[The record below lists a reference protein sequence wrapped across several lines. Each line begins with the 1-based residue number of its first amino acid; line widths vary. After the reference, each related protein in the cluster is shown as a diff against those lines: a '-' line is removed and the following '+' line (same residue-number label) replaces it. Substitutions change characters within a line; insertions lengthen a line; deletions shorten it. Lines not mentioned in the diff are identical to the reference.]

1 MADRAEPDRREAFL
15 IGRVVAHDDHDAFAE
30 LVRLHQTPIRQ
41 FLRRLTGGD
50 RETADDLAQE
60 TFWRAYRHLST
71 FEARGRLLSWLFRI
85 AFQLFVS
92 DRRSRRIAAVPLPP
106 DLAGADGRGAAR
118 HRPTDD
124 RSTDDAP
131 GAERACR
138 NPPALPARDEPPG
151 GCRDPRAAARHCQD
165 VDSAW
170 APAPADE
177 ARRRTGGR
185 IMNDP
190 RDEAIDTLLKSA
202 LAMEPLADGVFTQ
215 GVMDLIG
222 RRRRQ
227 RRALLTA
234 GWVSAGA
241 IGLGTFPVAPAA
253 WAAVAP
259 TTLAAM
265 MVLFAISSLVW
276 TATAE

>member
-60 TFWRAYRHLST
+60 TFWRAYQHLST

-92 DRRSRRIAAVPLPP
+92 HRRARRIAAVPLPP
-106 DLAGADGRGAAR
+106 DLPAPVDEAQSAIDRRTVDQLMMRLAPDERAAVLLHYQHGMSHPEIAEALAMPLGTVKTAIR
-118 HRPTDD
+118 RAPALA
-124 RSTDDAP
+124 DDA
-131 GAERACR
+131 
-138 NPPALPARDEPPG
+138 
-151 GCRDPRAAARHCQD
+151 
-165 VDSAW
+165 
-170 APAPADE
+170 
-177 ARRRTGGR
+177 RRTGRG
-185 IMNDP
+185 IMNEP
-190 RDEAIDTLLKSA
+190 GDESVDTLLKSA
-202 LAMEPLADGVFTQ
+202 LAMEPLADEVFTRDVM
-215 GVMDLIG
+215 GVIG

-227 RRALLTA
+227 RRALLTVA
-234 GWVSAGA
+234 WVSAAA
-241 IGLGTFPVAPAA
+241 IAFGTFPSAPAA

-259 TTLAAM
+259 TSLAAM
-265 MVLFAISSLVW
+265 MVLFAISSLIW